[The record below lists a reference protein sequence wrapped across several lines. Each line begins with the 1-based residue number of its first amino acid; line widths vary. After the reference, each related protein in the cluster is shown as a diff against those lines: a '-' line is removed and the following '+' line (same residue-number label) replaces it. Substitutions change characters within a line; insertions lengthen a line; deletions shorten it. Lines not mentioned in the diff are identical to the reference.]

1 MLLQIHETVS
11 NIMEKL
17 PSEVGTSLLTTVV
30 IFTLTLLSKRIRQF
44 LFYKRH
50 EFEFEYDSDFR
61 GCEYDVQWE
70 DLRLTFEIGEVH
82 NDYLSNVVLKRNAV
96 NPGINYQKLPVS
108 NKFEE
113 ILEWGLHFKLN
124 SIVRTKPQMGVK
136 EYRIYFVL
144 KRRRW

>member
-1 MLLQIHETVS
+1 MYNVIQQ
-11 NIMEKL
+11 L
-17 PSEVGTSLLTTVV
+17 PSEIGISLITSLILFLTT
-30 IFTLTLLSKRIRQF
+30 LLFKRVRQF

-82 NDYLSNVVLKRNAV
+82 NDYLSNVIVKRNAA
-96 NPGINYQKLPVS
+96 NPGKSFDKLGVS
-108 NKFEE
+108 NKYNE
-113 ILEWGLHFKLN
+113 ISDWRLHFKLN
-124 SIVRTKPQMGVK
+124 SIVRTKPQSGIR
-136 EYRIYFVL
+136 EYQIYIIL